1 MVEPPPPPPPPEA
14 APPPPPPEPGRCPN
28 CGAPHD
34 VYQEYC
40 LECGRRLPGAYVG
53 GRYAEVWRRDSPIW
67 LWAALAALLL
77 VALVSGAVVALAA
90 TDDGKSSEPATSIP
104 VVSTAPSTTS
114 TVGVVTTPPTITI
127 NSAHDDARDD
137 DVLDHDL
144 RHDDVRDDHHRQQR
158 HLAAVEGRL
167 HRRPQVG
174 ADEQRPLSGR
184 GRGRQGADER
194 ALAGRDPQLLR
205 LLEPEPGLLRHVH
218 RDLRHGVPGER
229 RPSQRAVERIPDCV
243 RARSIELARDVCN
256 SASREVCN
264 SLGGRV
270 RMRARREIGRT

>member
-1 MVEPPPPPPPPEA
+1 VVEPPPPPPPSEA

-127 NSAHDDARDD
+127 NPPTTTLGTTTFSTTTFGTTTFGTTTTGSNVTWPPNKDGFTVVLKSVPTSNGRSQAETAADKARTNG
-137 DVLDHDL
+137 LS
-144 RHDDVRDDHHRQQR
+144 
-158 HLAAVEGRL
+158 
-167 HRRPQVG
+167 QVG
-174 ADEQRPLSGR
+174 ILNSSDFSSLNPGYYVTFTGIYDTESQAN
-184 GRGRQGADER
+184 A
-194 ALAGRDPQLLR
+194 ALPN
-205 LLEPEPGLLRHVH
+205 
-218 RDLRHGVPGER
+218 
-229 RPSQRAVERIPDCV
+229 
-243 RARSIELARDVCN
+243 ARSKGFPTAYV
-256 SASREVCN
+256 REVSN
-264 SLGGRV
+264 
-270 RMRARREIGRT
+270 

>member
-90 TDDGKSSEPATSIP
+90 TDDGKSSGPATSIP
-104 VVSTAPSTTS
+104 VASTAPSTTS
-114 TVGVVTTPPTITI
+114 TVAVTPSTITITPPTTTLGTTTFSTTTFGTTTFGTTTTGS
-127 NSAHDDARDD
+127 NVTWPPNKDGFTVVLKSVPTSNGRSQAEAAADKARTNG
-137 DVLDHDL
+137 LS
-144 RHDDVRDDHHRQQR
+144 
-158 HLAAVEGRL
+158 
-167 HRRPQVG
+167 QVG
-174 ADEQRPLSGR
+174 ILNSSDFSSLNPGYYVTFTGIYDTESQAN
-184 GRGRQGADER
+184 A
-194 ALAGRDPQLLR
+194 ALPN
-205 LLEPEPGLLRHVH
+205 
-218 RDLRHGVPGER
+218 
-229 RPSQRAVERIPDCV
+229 
-243 RARSIELARDVCN
+243 ARSKGFPTAY
-256 SASREVCN
+256 AREVSN
-264 SLGGRV
+264 
-270 RMRARREIGRT
+270 

>member
-90 TDDGKSSEPATSIP
+90 TDDGKSSGPGDVHPRRLHRSLHDEHRRPYT
-104 VVSTAPSTTS
+104 PSTITI
-114 TVGVVTTPPTITI
+114 TPPTTTLGTTTFSTTTFGTTTFGTTTTGS
-127 NSAHDDARDD
+127 NVTWPPSKDGFTVVLKSVPTSNGRSQAEAAADKARTNG
-137 DVLDHDL
+137 LS
-144 RHDDVRDDHHRQQR
+144 
-158 HLAAVEGRL
+158 
-167 HRRPQVG
+167 QVG
-174 ADEQRPLSGR
+174 ILNSSDFSSLNPGYYVTFTGIYDTESQAN
-184 GRGRQGADER
+184 A
-194 ALAGRDPQLLR
+194 ALPN
-205 LLEPEPGLLRHVH
+205 
-218 RDLRHGVPGER
+218 
-229 RPSQRAVERIPDCV
+229 
-243 RARSIELARDVCN
+243 ARSKGFPTAYV
-256 SASREVCN
+256 REVSN
-264 SLGGRV
+264 
-270 RMRARREIGRT
+270 

>member
-90 TDDGKSSEPATSIP
+90 TDDGKSSEPGTSIP

-114 TVGVVTTPPTITI
+114 TVGVTPSTITITPPTTTLGTTTFSTTTFGTTTFGTTTTGS
-127 NSAHDDARDD
+127 NVTWPPNKDGFTVVLKSVPTSNGRSQAEAAADKARTNG
-137 DVLDHDL
+137 LS
-144 RHDDVRDDHHRQQR
+144 
-158 HLAAVEGRL
+158 
-167 HRRPQVG
+167 QVG
-174 ADEQRPLSGR
+174 ILNSSDFSSLNPGYYVTFTGIYDTESQAN
-184 GRGRQGADER
+184 A
-194 ALAGRDPQLLR
+194 ALPN
-205 LLEPEPGLLRHVH
+205 
-218 RDLRHGVPGER
+218 
-229 RPSQRAVERIPDCV
+229 
-243 RARSIELARDVCN
+243 ARSKGFPTAYV
-256 SASREVCN
+256 REVSN
-264 SLGGRV
+264 
-270 RMRARREIGRT
+270 

>member
-1 MVEPPPPPPPPEA
+1 VVEPPPPPPPPEA
-14 APPPPPPEPGRCPN
+14 APPPPPPDPGRCPN

-127 NSAHDDARDD
+127 NPPTTTLGTTTFSTTTFGTTTFGTTTTGSNVTWPMSKDGFTVVLKSVPTSNGRSQAEAAADKARTNG
-137 DVLDHDL
+137 LS
-144 RHDDVRDDHHRQQR
+144 
-158 HLAAVEGRL
+158 
-167 HRRPQVG
+167 QVG
-174 ADEQRPLSGR
+174 ILNSSDFSSLNPGYYVTFTGIYDTESQAN
-184 GRGRQGADER
+184 A
-194 ALAGRDPQLLR
+194 ALPN
-205 LLEPEPGLLRHVH
+205 
-218 RDLRHGVPGER
+218 
-229 RPSQRAVERIPDCV
+229 
-243 RARSIELARDVCN
+243 ARSKGFPTAYV
-256 SASREVCN
+256 REVSN
-264 SLGGRV
+264 
-270 RMRARREIGRT
+270 

>member
-114 TVGVVTTPPTITI
+114 TVGVTPSTITITPPTTTLGTTTFSTTTFGTTTFGTTTTGS
-127 NSAHDDARDD
+127 NVTWPPNKDGFTVVLKSVPTSNGRSQAEAAADKARTNG
-137 DVLDHDL
+137 LS
-144 RHDDVRDDHHRQQR
+144 
-158 HLAAVEGRL
+158 
-167 HRRPQVG
+167 QVG
-174 ADEQRPLSGR
+174 ILNSSDFSSLNPGYYVTFTGIYDTESQAN
-184 GRGRQGADER
+184 A
-194 ALAGRDPQLLR
+194 ALQN
-205 LLEPEPGLLRHVH
+205 
-218 RDLRHGVPGER
+218 
-229 RPSQRAVERIPDCV
+229 
-243 RARSIELARDVCN
+243 ARSKGFPTAYV
-256 SASREVCN
+256 REVSN
-264 SLGGRV
+264 
-270 RMRARREIGRT
+270 

>member
-114 TVGVVTTPPTITI
+114 TVGVTPSTITITPPTTTLGTTTFSTTTFGTTTFGTTTSGS
-127 NSAHDDARDD
+127 NVTWPMSKDGFTVVLKSVPTSNGRSQAEAAADKARTNG
-137 DVLDHDL
+137 LS
-144 RHDDVRDDHHRQQR
+144 
-158 HLAAVEGRL
+158 
-167 HRRPQVG
+167 QVG
-174 ADEQRPLSGR
+174 ILNSSDFSSLNPGYYVTFTGIYDTESQAN
-184 GRGRQGADER
+184 A
-194 ALAGRDPQLLR
+194 ALPN
-205 LLEPEPGLLRHVH
+205 
-218 RDLRHGVPGER
+218 
-229 RPSQRAVERIPDCV
+229 
-243 RARSIELARDVCN
+243 ARSKGFPTAYV
-256 SASREVCN
+256 REVSN
-264 SLGGRV
+264 
-270 RMRARREIGRT
+270 

>member
-14 APPPPPPEPGRCPN
+14 APPPPPPDPGRCPN

-40 LECGRRLPGAYVG
+40 LECGRRLPGPDVG

-90 TDDGKSSEPATSIP
+90 TDDGKSSEPGTSIP

-127 NSAHDDARDD
+127 NPPTTTLGTTTFSTTTFGTTTFGTTTTGSNVTWPPSKDGFTVVLKSVPTSNGRSQAESAANKARTNG
-137 DVLDHDL
+137 LS
-144 RHDDVRDDHHRQQR
+144 
-158 HLAAVEGRL
+158 
-167 HRRPQVG
+167 QVG
-174 ADEQRPLSGR
+174 ILNSSDFSSLNPGYYVTFSGIYDSTS
-184 GRGRQGADER
+184 QANA
-194 ALAGRDPQLLR
+194 ALPN
-205 LLEPEPGLLRHVH
+205 
-218 RDLRHGVPGER
+218 
-229 RPSQRAVERIPDCV
+229 
-243 RARSIELARDVCN
+243 ARSKGFPTAYV
-256 SASREVCN
+256 REVSN
-264 SLGGRV
+264 
-270 RMRARREIGRT
+270 

>member
-1 MVEPPPPPPPPEA
+1 VVEPPPPPPPPEA

-127 NSAHDDARDD
+127 NPPTTTLGTTTFSTTTFGTTTFGTTTTGSNVTWPPSKDGFTVVLKSVPTSNGRSQAEAAADKARTNG
-137 DVLDHDL
+137 LS
-144 RHDDVRDDHHRQQR
+144 
-158 HLAAVEGRL
+158 
-167 HRRPQVG
+167 QVG
-174 ADEQRPLSGR
+174 ILNSSDFSSLNPGYYVTFTGIYDTESQAN
-184 GRGRQGADER
+184 A
-194 ALAGRDPQLLR
+194 ALPN
-205 LLEPEPGLLRHVH
+205 
-218 RDLRHGVPGER
+218 
-229 RPSQRAVERIPDCV
+229 
-243 RARSIELARDVCN
+243 ARSKGFPTAYV
-256 SASREVCN
+256 REVSN
-264 SLGGRV
+264 
-270 RMRARREIGRT
+270 